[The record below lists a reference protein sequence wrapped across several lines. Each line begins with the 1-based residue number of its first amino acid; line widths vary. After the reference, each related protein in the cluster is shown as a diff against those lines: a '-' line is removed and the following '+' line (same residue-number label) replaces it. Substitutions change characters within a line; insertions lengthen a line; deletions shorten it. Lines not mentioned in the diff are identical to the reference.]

1 MTTQWEPSALEAFA
15 VMAWGPLGPAEQ
27 QRGLEG
33 GRVFLRS
40 ARTGPICG
48 PLSNEEQALPMGV
61 LFHFKQLIFY
71 MWEPDAQGQAPIGGC
86 DIPLSTH

>member
-1 MTTQWEPSALEAFA
+1 MGTFCIGGLCRN
-15 VMAWGPLGPAEQ
+15 GLPLAEQ
-27 QRGLEG
+27 QGGLER

-61 LFHFKQLIFY
+61 LFHFEQLVFY

-86 DIPLSTH
+86 DIPLSTY